1 MHMNKTFLIAALVI
15 GSSSIALAQPGPIV
29 RDHRTPAPVV
39 THQPPATVAYIDDGR
54 VVSGGGYLRPTIRPV
69 VRPMPAPPTWVT
81 LANDTQLKGRTQIK
95 LAPTAR
101 LYSKLELRA
110 EYGKTDINRVQIVF
124 ADGRTQTV
132 RIDKKLVAEVRGR
145 QARGAVPSL
154 TIDLAGSQARSID
167 RIIITG
173 KTGPRAAIDVL
184 AL

>member
-1 MHMNKTFLIAALVI
+1 MNKTSLVAALVI

-29 RDHRTPAPVV
+29 RDHRTPAPIV
-39 THQPPATVAYIDDGR
+39 TQQPPATVTHIDDGR
-54 VVSGGGYLRPTIRPV
+54 VVSSGGYLRPTIRPV
-69 VRPMPAPPTWVT
+69 VRPFPAPPTWVT
-81 LANDTQLKGRTQIK
+81 LANDTQVKGRTQIK

-110 EYGKTDINRVQIVF
+110 EYGKSDIDRVQIVF
-124 ADGRTQTV
+124 TDGRTQTV
-132 RIDKKLVAEVRGR
+132 RLDKKLVAGDVRGR
-145 QARGAVPSL
+145 QPRGAVPSL
-154 TIDLAGSQARSID
+154 TIDLAGQARSID